1 MAKATTRVQLEMPD
15 PSYERLNA
23 LRQRT
28 EASSNA
34 EVIRRALQLY
44 EAVVDEHDKG
54 VEIAFRKEEDGEIIY
69 RPLFC

>member
-1 MAKATTRVQLEMPD
+1 MPE

-28 EASSNA
+28 EAASNA

-44 EAVVDEHDKG
+44 ESILEEHDKG
-54 VEIAFRKEEDGEIIY
+54 VEIAFRNKEDGEVIY
-69 RPLFC
+69 RPLFG

>member
-1 MAKATTRVQLEMPD
+1 MPE

-28 EASSNA
+28 EAASNA

-44 EAVVDEHDKG
+44 EAILEEHDKG
-54 VEIAFRKEEDGEIIY
+54 VEIAFRNEKDGEVIY
-69 RPLFC
+69 RPLFG